1 MPDVRENVILGLS
14 VSDLRRLFYGRGRVK
29 TDMIK
34 TYIVDVRQLESES
47 AFDKTLQEVS
57 PYRRQKI
64 ALLKH
69 KKDKN
74 RSLGAA
80 LSLNAALKTYGLEER
95 SMEYDLE
102 EQGKPVFR
110 YYPEIHF
117 SLSHSGDFA
126 ICSIG
131 EVESGS
137 DIEWVRSGKARL
149 AERFFAEEELAWI
162 RKAASTGEQED
173 RMFRIW
179 TMKESFLKVTGFGM
193 SLPLKEFAVVMEDE
207 GAISLRHNVNE
218 KTYFMKEYSLPEH
231 SAEDIRYKVSV
242 CSESLDFTPNLIQ
255 VFIL

>member
-1 MPDVRENVILGLS
+1 
-14 VSDLRRLFYGRGRVK
+14 
-29 TDMIK
+29 MIK
-34 TYIVDVRQLESES
+34 TFIMDVRQLESES
-47 AFDKTLQEVS
+47 AFDKALQAVS

-80 LSLNAALKTYGLEER
+80 LSLNAALRDYELEER

-102 EQGKPVFR
+102 KQGKPVFR

-131 EVESGS
+131 DVESGS
-137 DIEWVRSGKARL
+137 DIEWVRSGKTHL

-162 RKAASTGEQED
+162 RKADSAGEQED

-179 TMKESFLKVTGFGM
+179 TMKESFLKVTGLGM
-193 SLPLKEFAVVMEDE
+193 SLPLKDFAVVMED
-207 GAISLRHNVNE
+207 ADTIFLRHHVNE
-218 KTYFMKEYSLPEH
+218 KIYFMKEYTMPEYNT
-231 SAEDIRYKVSV
+231 EDIRYKVSV
-242 CSESLDFTPNLIQ
+242 CSESPDFTPDLTQI
-255 VFIL
+255 FL

>member
-1 MPDVRENVILGLS
+1 
-14 VSDLRRLFYGRGRVK
+14 
-29 TDMIK
+29 MIK
-34 TYIVDVRQLESES
+34 TYIIDVRQLESES
-47 AFDKTLQEVS
+47 AFDKALQAVS

-80 LSLNAALKTYGLEER
+80 LSLNAALKAYGLEER

-102 EQGKPVFR
+102 KQGKPVFR

-131 EVESGS
+131 EMESGS

-162 RKAASTGEQED
+162 RKAASAGEQED
-173 RMFRIW
+173 RIFRIW

-193 SLPLKEFAVVMEDE
+193 SLPLKDFAVIVEE
-207 GAISLRHNVNE
+207 KGTVSLRHNVNE
-218 KTYFMKEYSLPEH
+218 KTYFMKEYTMPEC
-231 SAEDIRYKVSV
+231 SAEDTGYKISV
-242 CSESLDFTPNLIQ
+242 CSESPDFAAELEK

>member
-1 MPDVRENVILGLS
+1 
-14 VSDLRRLFYGRGRVK
+14 
-29 TDMIK
+29 MIK
-34 TYIVDVRQLESES
+34 TYIMDVRQLESES
-47 AFDKTLQEVS
+47 AFDKALQAVS

-80 LSLNAALKTYGLEER
+80 LSLNAAVKAYGLEER

-102 EQGKPVFR
+102 KQGKPVFR

-131 EVESGS
+131 DVESGS
-137 DIEWVRSGKARL
+137 DIEWVRSGKTRL

-162 RKAASTGEQED
+162 RKADSTKEQED

-193 SLPLKEFAVVMEDE
+193 SLPLKEFAVVVED
-207 GAISLRHNVNE
+207 ADTIFLHHHVNE
-218 KTYFMKEYSLPEH
+218 KSYYMKEYTMPER
-231 SAEDIRYKVSV
+231 SAEDTRYKISV
-242 CSESLDFTPNLIQ
+242 CSESPDFTTELEK

>member
-1 MPDVRENVILGLS
+1 
-14 VSDLRRLFYGRGRVK
+14 
-29 TDMIK
+29 MIK
-34 TYIVDVRQLESES
+34 TYIMDVRQLESES
-47 AFDKTLQEVS
+47 AFDTVLQAVS

-80 LSLNAALKTYGLEER
+80 LSLNAALKDYGLEER

-102 EQGKPVFR
+102 KQGKPVFR

-131 EVESGS
+131 EMESGS

-162 RKAASTGEQED
+162 RKADSAEEQED

-193 SLPLKEFAVVMEDE
+193 SLPLKEFAVVMDDE
-207 GAISLRHNVNE
+207 GAIFLRHHVNE
-218 KTYFMKEYSLPEH
+218 KTYFMKEYTMPEY
-231 SAEDIRYKVSV
+231 SVEDTRYKVSV
-242 CSESLDFTPNLIQ
+242 CSESPDFTPDLTQ
-255 VFIL
+255 VFL

>member
-1 MPDVRENVILGLS
+1 
-14 VSDLRRLFYGRGRVK
+14 
-29 TDMIK
+29 MIK
-34 TYIVDVRQLESES
+34 TYIMDVRQLESES
-47 AFDKTLQEVS
+47 AFDTVLQAVS

-80 LSLNAALKTYGLEER
+80 LSLNAALKDYGLEER

-102 EQGKPVFR
+102 KQGKPVFR

-131 EVESGS
+131 EMESGS

-162 RKAASTGEQED
+162 RKADSAEEQED

-193 SLPLKEFAVVMEDE
+193 SLPLKEFAVVMDDE
-207 GAISLRHNVNE
+207 GAIFLRHHVNE
-218 KTYFMKEYSLPEH
+218 KTYFMKEYTMPEY
-231 SAEDIRYKVSV
+231 SVEDTRYKVSV
-242 CSESLDFTPNLIQ
+242 CSESPE
-255 VFIL
+255 